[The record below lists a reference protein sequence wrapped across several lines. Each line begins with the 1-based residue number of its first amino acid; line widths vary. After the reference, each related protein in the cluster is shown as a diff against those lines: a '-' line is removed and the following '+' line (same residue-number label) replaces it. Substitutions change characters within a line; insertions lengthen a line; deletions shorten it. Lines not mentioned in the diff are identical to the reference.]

1 VPGSPSSSPGL
12 RIYLR
17 RISVSNV
24 VVSMSQD
31 QSLNPPKGYL
41 ITFTCYGSRLPG
53 DERAW
58 VSRSQNW
65 HGTPFPSASERLA
78 SFCAS
83 LMKQRPYEL
92 DQPRRRIV
100 RTAIKEICVR
110 RGWLLRAL
118 HVREV
123 HSHSIVQAEA
133 DPETVL
139 NAFKCRASFRLNQS
153 GLDGASRRRWAK
165 GGSKI
170 RLWTDEDV
178 NRAVE

>member
-1 VPGSPSSSPGL
+1 
-12 RIYLR
+12 
-17 RISVSNV
+17 
-24 VVSMSQD
+24 
-31 QSLNPPKGYL
+31 
-41 ITFTCYGSRLPG
+41 
-53 DERAW
+53 
-58 VSRSQNW
+58 
-65 HGTPFPSASERLA
+65 
-78 SFCAS
+78 
-83 LMKQRPYEL
+83 MKQRPYEL

-178 NRAVE
+178 NRAVEYVLYEQGEPMEIYSALEDEKVKLKRS